1 VCTSVSQA
9 GPTDP
14 GRHAIRQTTAS
25 RLQVLGHAAV
35 LPLNLQIDAEAE
47 TNDMRLRERAGR
59 RSKWVIRHVQAA
71 NRISV

>member
-14 GRHAIRQTTAS
+14 GRHAIRQTS

-59 RSKWVIRHVQAA
+59 RSKWVIRQVQAA
-71 NRISV
+71 NRISA